1 MTQARDTV
9 LKYLHDHLEGWSNPH
24 EVCRDGTLHL
34 VRASWGKNRAS
45 RTGMVYNICRK
56 DSPCPFVVCKVQLPH
71 SLRLECLREV
81 LAATSHH
88 PASWRADLIREIHRL
103 CSRTGEPFIE
113 AALLATLS
121 NTADNPTPSRLG
133 RPALPREDVT
143 VRLFLENWT
152 PPTSIKEQG
161 KRYKNNTVA
170 LRWGEM
176 QELRAAIS
184 DAVIKG
190 IIGRNSAFEYFD
202 RPSNSWKPK
211 SETRIVL
218 QLHEG
223 LLVRHKSVQM
233 PFEFAQQLREVLPPN
248 VPSLLPPNLSSI
260 PHTPNASV
268 GHSSAQPDGSSK
280 LSRDPARRQDS
291 PPRKR
296 RALASAPSPTPA
308 PSRLRIRRMVPT
320 STLFDVADEMHAP
333 MTDGFWDAL
342 AAEQHS
348 DGDNDV
354 DYEQD
359 FFSDFTESFTDMYA
373 MSDAEDTDTAPSS
386 SVSATPAPASASF
399 TSSRASMPVVR
410 ANNVAPPTVAA
421 STHPTGTQ
429 VRDPATPTRA
439 PRVLAPLPRTRTNI
453 PTVRPTVASTS
464 TQVSCVPATSSQT
477 RSAPTMASSAAAA
490 TQAPASATA
499 GARSRSPSLAASDDS
514 ERTLVNEPARP
525 ASGIPGTSFLNPI
538 VIGEGPGEDA
548 DHAFQVFDQ
557 TGSRDDPIV
566 L

>member
-1 MTQARDTV
+1 
-9 LKYLHDHLEGWSNPH
+9 
-24 EVCRDGTLHL
+24 
-34 VRASWGKNRAS
+34 
-45 RTGMVYNICRK
+45 
-56 DSPCPFVVCKVQLPH
+56 
-71 SLRLECLREV
+71 
-81 LAATSHH
+81 
-88 PASWRADLIREIHRL
+88 
-103 CSRTGEPFIE
+103 
-113 AALLATLS
+113 
-121 NTADNPTPSRLG
+121 
-133 RPALPREDVT
+133 
-143 VRLFLENWT
+143 
-152 PPTSIKEQG
+152 
-161 KRYKNNTVA
+161 
-170 LRWGEM
+170 
-176 QELRAAIS
+176 
-184 DAVIKG
+184 
-190 IIGRNSAFEYFD
+190 
-202 RPSNSWKPK
+202 
-211 SETRIVL
+211 
-218 QLHEG
+218 
-223 LLVRHKSVQM
+223 M

-291 PPRKR
+291 PPQ
-296 RALASAPSPTPA
+296 TT
-308 PSRLRIRRMVPT
+308 MVPT

-399 TSSRASMPVVR
+399 TSSRASMPV
-410 ANNVAPPTVAA
+410 PP
-421 STHPTGTQ
+421 
-429 VRDPATPTRA
+429 RRA
-439 PRVLAPLPRTRTNI
+439 PHVLAPLPRTRTNI